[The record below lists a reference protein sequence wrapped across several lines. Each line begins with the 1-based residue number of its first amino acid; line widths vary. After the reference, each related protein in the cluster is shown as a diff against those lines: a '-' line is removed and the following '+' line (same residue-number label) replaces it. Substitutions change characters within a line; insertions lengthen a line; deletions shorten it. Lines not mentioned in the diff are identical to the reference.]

1 MSKLKKLLIIF
12 TAFALILSF
21 SVFCIQDNY
30 LKEEKQ
36 TEETSK
42 NNSETDISTEDK
54 LPEDK
59 TEDNKDVRQ
68 EDLEDDSDKTQS
80 EPPIEEQVL
89 DTKKIIFIIS
99 YELSIEGDTSEIDF
113 FSTIPQDYKYRQK
126 ILNTAF
132 SPEPL
137 HIFTDGS
144 NKYAEFVI
152 ENPEDKITIQITCN
166 MEIYDFDLLKA
177 SSGVSNLQN
186 NIDFDS
192 CLKEEKYIEVDDPYI
207 QNNDIIHI
215 LTEVPV
221 DKVKLIYD
229 YVLDNLDYEGYNPD
243 SVGAVEALRKGSGDC
258 TEYTDLMVTLCRA
271 SNFPA
276 RSIEG
281 YTINAGNLSIGHN
294 WPEVYIN
301 GYGWI
306 PFDPTFDDGNGD
318 SQNVT
323 FNNLENVY
331 VYISFLRNDSN
342 LWYYHYYYYNYSG
355 DNIKVT
361 KKITYKE
368 LT

>member
-1 MSKLKKLLIIF
+1 MSKLKKLLITF

-21 SVFCIQDNY
+21 SVFCIKDNY

-36 TEETSK
+36 TEETDK

-54 LPEDK
+54 LSENE
-59 TEDNKDVRQ
+59 TEDNNNVRQ
-68 EDLEDDSDKTQS
+68 EDLEDDSDKTQP

-89 DTKKIIFIIS
+89 DAKKIILIIS
-99 YELSIEGDTSEIDF
+99 YDLSIEGDTSEIDF

-126 ILNTAF
+126 ILNTTF
-132 SPEPL
+132 SPEPSN
-137 HIFTDGS
+137 IFSYGPNT
-144 NKYAEFVI
+144 YAEFVI
-152 ENPEDKITIQITCN
+152 KNPDDKLTIQITCN

-177 SSGVSNLQN
+177 SSWVSNLQN

-192 CLKEEKYIEVDDPYI
+192 YLKEEEYIEVDDPYI
-207 QNNDIIHI
+207 QSSDIIHI

-229 YVLDNLDYEGYNPD
+229 YILDNLDYEGYNPD

-294 WPEVYIN
+294 WTEVYIN

-323 FNNLENVY
+323 FSNLENVY
-331 VYISFLRNDSN
+331 VYMSFLRNDPN
-342 LWYYHYYYYNYSG
+342 LKYYHYYYYNYSG
-355 DNIKVT
+355 DNIKVI
-361 KKITYKE
+361 KKITYNE
-368 LT
+368 LI